1 MKENLLLLKDLL
13 EGLKTRFLSTWQ
25 LFLSCDF
32 DVLENIVNKYTNT
45 VHRTIKMKPIDFT
58 SDSYAEYNED
68 SNVTKPKFKAGDH
81 VWISKYKNI
90 FSKGY
95 TQNWSEEDFIIS
107 KNKNTVPWTYMVS
120 DLNDGKIVGCFNEK
134 ELQKT
139 SQEKFWVEKILKRKA
154 HKLYVRWKGYDDS
167 INSWVDKKDLK

>member
-1 MKENLLLLKDLL
+1 
-13 EGLKTRFLSTWQ
+13 
-25 LFLSCDF
+25 
-32 DVLENIVNKYTNT
+32 
-45 VHRTIKMKPIDFT
+45 
-58 SDSYAEYNED
+58 
-68 SNVTKPKFKAGDH
+68 
-81 VWISKYKNI
+81 
-90 FSKGY
+90 
-95 TQNWSEEDFIIS
+95 
-107 KNKNTVPWTYMVS
+107 MVS